1 MLVSKLCTFLFYFCH
16 VSFPPFYAFIMSYF
30 CDIFKFTF
38 RHFSL
43 FFKFNFQLL
52 AFSKLFFVLFYRRLY
67 SFLSCFS
74 DIIMLLLKMKGG
86 IYMDFKDKLKDF
98 RKKNSLTQAEFA
110 KKYGFSRTTITELE
124 SGRKKPTLKM
134 IEKIAKATNTKT
146 VEWLDEK
153 ENIEIKNFEGLKMV
167 FDKLQET
174 GDIDEEG
181 NMNQKAKTFIFKM
194 VEAEIKLLAQQKKN
208 KEKN

>member
-1 MLVSKLCTFLFYFCH
+1 
-16 VSFPPFYAFIMSYF
+16 
-30 CDIFKFTF
+30 
-38 RHFSL
+38 
-43 FFKFNFQLL
+43 
-52 AFSKLFFVLFYRRLY
+52 
-67 SFLSCFS
+67 
-74 DIIMLLLKMKGG
+74 
-86 IYMDFKDKLKDF
+86 MDFKDKLKDF
-98 RKKNSLTQAEFA
+98 RKRNSLTQAEFA

-134 IEKIAKATNTKT
+134 IDKIAKATNTKT

-167 FDKLQET
+167 FDNLQET